1 MTATRPTALV
11 TGASRGIG
19 RATAIALAEA
29 GWDVAI
35 TARTVHEGDA
45 VHQSV
50 DGEVAIP
57 GSLDDTSARIEALG
71 GRVVPIVM
79 DLLDRECLAPAVDT
93 AIEGLGHLDALVN
106 NAIYVGPG
114 NDHRFLDI
122 DADILDRRVLG
133 NLTSQLDVTRRAL
146 AHMVERGCGTIVNLT
161 SPAGYAAPFAL
172 PGKGGWGMPYA
183 VSKAGFHRIAV
194 QVAFEYGDRGIVA
207 LNAQPGMV
215 ATERIMAV
223 GRSRELIAKYGAPPE
238 VIGRTLAHV
247 VAAANDGPE
256 SLPWPNGDTVELQDL
271 AHTLGWLD
279 GPGRFPDPT

>member
-1 MTATRPTALV
+1 
-11 TGASRGIG
+11 
-19 RATAIALAEA
+19 
-29 GWDVAI
+29 
-35 TARTVHEGDA
+35 
-45 VHQSV
+45 
-50 DGEVAIP
+50 
-57 GSLDDTSARIEALG
+57 
-71 GRVVPIVM
+71 
-79 DLLDRECLAPAVDT
+79 
-93 AIEGLGHLDALVN
+93 
-106 NAIYVGPG
+106 VGPG

-122 DADILDRRVLG
+122 DSDILDRRVLG

-223 GRSRELIAKYGAPPE
+223 GRSRELIAKYGAAPE
-238 VIGRTLAHV
+238 VVGRTLAHV

-279 GPGRFPDPT
+279 SPGRFPDPT

>member
-1 MTATRPTALV
+1 MKATPSTNPLTATWQSPA
-11 TGASRGIG
+11 AS
-19 RATAIALAEA
+19 T
-29 GWDVAI
+29 
-35 TARTVHEGDA
+35 TPP
-45 VHQSV
+45 
-50 DGEVAIP
+50 P
-57 GSLDDTSARIEALG
+57 GSRLSE
-71 GRVVPIVM
+71 
-79 DLLDRECLAPAVDT
+79 
-93 AIEGLGHLDALVN
+93 DASSRSSWTCST
-106 NAIYVGPG
+106 G
-114 NDHRFLDI
+114 N
-122 DADILDRRVLG
+122 
-133 NLTSQLDVTRRAL
+133 
-146 AHMVERGCGTIVNLT
+146 
-161 SPAGYAAPFAL
+161 AGYAAPFAL

-223 GRSRELIAKYGAPPE
+223 GRSRELIAKYGAAPE
-238 VIGRTLAHV
+238 VVGRTLAHV